1 MHALLTHATHLALL
15 PMHEAMQPAWRPL
28 VVALALAFAVRL
40 AGGAPAMVAALA
52 ALAGWAAQDVVLL
65 SVWPPPATARL
76 PGLALILVLTV
87 AVRQRSKAAPGWWL
101 LPATAALAAWWLRGA
116 PLAGPGLVNCMPA
129 FLGFLAAFPLARR
142 LAQGDQ
148 GFAGIAAALAL
159 AGVLWVTGAP
169 TIFLRAA
176 LVPACAAAALLGQ
189 AEAGAAL
196 AMPIVLV
203 AAATIAATDHGRL
216 TPIDAACLT
225 PLLVWALAPALA
237 PRVARSGQAIAGLLA
252 AALCIGLAYAAERA
266 MR

>member
-189 AEAGAAL
+189 AEA
-196 AMPIVLV
+196 
-203 AAATIAATDHGRL
+203 
-216 TPIDAACLT
+216 DAACLT